1 MASKIQ
7 LSILESSCIT
17 RVILKQSGKKK
28 NQSLIFQISD
38 SLQTDA
44 FVK

>member
-7 LSILESSCIT
+7 LSILETSCIT
-17 RVILKQSGKKK
+17 LVILSLVKNK